1 MWGVC
6 WNHGGVGQ
14 GERKLIHQG
23 QSESSASVWELGRN
37 VNITMI
43 GTILGYLEE

>member
-6 WNHGGVGQ
+6 WNHGEVGQ
-14 GERKLIHQG
+14 GEWKLIQQG
-23 QSESSASVWELGRN
+23 QAESSAFVWELGRN
-37 VNITMI
+37 VNIMMN

>member
-14 GERKLIHQG
+14 GERKLIQ
-23 QSESSASVWELGRN
+23 QEQAESSAPVWELGRN
-37 VNITMI
+37 VNIMMN
-43 GTILGYLEE
+43 GTILGYLVE